1 MGSSDNYQ
9 SVYRRRHRR
18 RSQRLSAIAP
28 VSSPAPNVL
37 FWVSAAETDD
47 GERREREGERDAV
60 RCLLAKT
67 EQRQRVENS
76 VVAAAAAHA
85 QHKRIVQ

>member
-1 MGSSDNYQ
+1 MFTVDVIAAALSPPSHLL
-9 SVYRRRHRR
+9 RRMFYFGF
-18 RSQRLSAIAP
+18 QPQKLMME
-28 VSSPAPNVL
+28 N
-37 FWVSAAETDD
+37 E
-47 GERREREGERDAV
+47 EREGERDAV

-85 QHKRIVQ
+85 QHKRIVQSASLGS

>member
-18 RSQRLSAIAP
+18 RSQRARRYAIAP
-28 VSSPAPNVL
+28 VSSPPPNVL

-47 GERREREGERDAV
+47 GERREGEGERDAV

-67 EQRQRVENS
+67 EQRQ
-76 VVAAAAAHA
+76 
-85 QHKRIVQ
+85 